1 MKKFIIK
8 YQASEGSEDGDESLV
23 SSTSK
28 IKKTN
33 MKKLRIAVLAS
44 NFIRIPPRSKDIPSQ
59 CSGAPEMMIH
69 RITEE
74 LVKRGHD
81 VTLFA
86 SGDSKT
92 KGKLISV
99 TKKAT
104 GVDPKIGFIHGFSL
118 PKIGY
123 IPSSRFHEPYEYLL
137 ISKAY
142 QLAKEGCF
150 DVVHSHFDI
159 STAYFAPLVKIP
171 TVSTLHSPLKGTRA
185 KILSYFKNS
194 QYYVSISNS
203 QRKPLPDLN
212 YIATIYHGLDL
223 KKIPFGKFSENY
235 LVFTGRI
242 HPSKGVR
249 EAILVAKKLK
259 IPLILMGSHGNESY
273 WEEKIKPEI
282 DGRKIIYK
290 GFVEQKE
297 MYKIIKKAIAYILP
311 LQWEEPFGLTMIEA
325 MACGTPV
332 VTFDRGS
339 AKEVVKDGKTGF
351 VVKNVSEMVKAIKKI
366 DEIKRENC
374 RAWVEKKFT
383 IEKMVDDYEKI
394 YYQIS
399 SFRRKRR

>member
-1 MKKFIIK
+1 
-8 YQASEGSEDGDESLV
+8 
-23 SSTSK
+23 
-28 IKKTN
+28 
-33 MKKLRIAVLAS
+33 
-44 NFIRIPPRSKDIPSQ
+44 
-59 CSGAPEMMIH
+59 
-69 RITEE
+69 
-74 LVKRGHD
+74 
-81 VTLFA
+81 
-86 SGDSKT
+86 
-92 KGKLISV
+92 
-99 TKKAT
+99 
-104 GVDPKIGFIHGFSL
+104 
-118 PKIGY
+118 
-123 IPSSRFHEPYEYLL
+123 
-137 ISKAY
+137 
-142 QLAKEGCF
+142 
-150 DVVHSHFDI
+150 
-159 STAYFAPLVKIP
+159 
-171 TVSTLHSPLKGTRA
+171 
-185 KILSYFKNS
+185 
-194 QYYVSISNS
+194 
-203 QRKPLPDLN
+203 
-212 YIATIYHGLDL
+212 
-223 KKIPFGKFSENY
+223 
-235 LVFTGRI
+235 
-242 HPSKGVR
+242 
-249 EAILVAKKLK
+249 
-259 IPLILMGSHGNESY
+259 MGSHGNESY